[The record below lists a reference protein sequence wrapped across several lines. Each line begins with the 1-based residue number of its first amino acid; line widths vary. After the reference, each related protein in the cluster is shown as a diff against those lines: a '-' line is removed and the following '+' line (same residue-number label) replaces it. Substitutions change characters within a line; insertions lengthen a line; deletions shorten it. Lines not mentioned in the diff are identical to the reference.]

1 VKADR
6 PAGVTAIA
14 GLFLLAAIY
23 LLLVGLVML
32 ASPGLV
38 SMAAGADLLGGLEVA
53 GPYMFLLM
61 AAAGTAIGLGLLR
74 RHNWARRLT
83 IVIAMIGIVLLV
95 PTVSRAVVG
104 FRIGKL
110 AWGGL
115 GMIVRVMIV
124 WYLHQPHVKEVFEA
138 K

>member
-1 VKADR
+1 
-6 PAGVTAIA
+6 
-14 GLFLLAAIY
+14 
-23 LLLVGLVML
+23 ML

-61 AAAGTAIGLGLLR
+61 AVAGTAIGLGLLR
-74 RHNWARRLT
+74 RHNWVRRLA

-115 GMIVRVMIV
+115 GIIVRVMIV
-124 WYLHQPHVKEVFEA
+124 WYLYQPPVKEVFEA